1 MHWAVTALPN
11 SKAKGT
17 GFRSRKMR
25 SRVQFSVSFHWTVY
39 FCAIVKW
46 EVERHTVPQNG
57 PGSWI
62 FGWCLTKDHR
72 IWRSAPPYAPL
83 WFRDDFV
90 FVRFTGQK
98 ELCFKTPEK
107 WLTPCPEQFPQSGVL
122 TDDTLTQCW
131 FKHICQRPPQSFEFY
146 FKVTIKTPT

>member
-107 WLTPCPEQFPQSGVL
+107 WLTPCPEQFPQYSRTTRWHNVGSSTSVNVHHNHSN
-122 TDDTLTQCW
+122 
-131 FKHICQRPPQSFEFY
+131 FASKSP
-146 FKVTIKTPT
+146 